1 MTSITSMTN
10 NLRNDLAPKSSSHG
24 WSKLSLSLASII
36 KVYAEELRCD
46 IKVVQGEK
54 DEPTYSGVEI
64 ILPAFGARHF
74 LGAIPEVNDLCI
86 VGWMITD
93 TDGKRKPAII
103 GWFPKTPFLGHDWLP
118 TQATTTEEGMLNTP
132 KDRLELKGISHRIRN
147 KLRHFQAGNIGAS
160 SAQGS
165 DLVLDEGVLLSN
177 RRANEIR
184 LRDQDQALVIRSQ
197 QQFHTMSGARIYGGI
212 VQRDARTLPK
222 ELISDGSDWT
232 DPYQLDI
239 DGKPKRNF
247 KTDSIPQDNY
257 KPHNLFRKNSLIDK
271 SNFEKDGGFIT
282 LDPYSYVYTANLV
295 NEFFEN
301 ESETRGLVYGGK
313 AILRL
318 NTQGLPSFTQ
328 NMATEYRIELNH
340 LTDGTLPVSEQ
351 TDGFDSD
358 RLPNVKESKDKLPFV
373 EFVLGSVV
381 GNEAFTITG
390 RELYGKP
397 LSPKIEF
404 GAGSSLI
411 DASLLDLQDH
421 SATLIKVQPV
431 VGEDP
436 ASFISF
442 TKGGAL
448 RTYIGNKTNEY
459 GIKAKVESGV
469 GLSAQKID
477 IQTTGN
483 ISMNTGGSASITS
496 NNNIDLKTSKV
507 INVNAVNTINLNSSE
522 RINLSAPVVSL
533 ADAGQVVLKSQ
544 SALNFGSSE
553 TINLSAK
560 GKNETIMGSS
570 NTTISGPKDFNMLSG
585 PPRSTKILASPA
597 TGQMAGIVDEK
608 VVAYGDELNTYL
620 TTSNITDLITS
631 GTKNI
636 VIGAGALNQTV
647 GANAINLT
655 PASATMTATAG
666 VASVSSLAG
675 IASLIGVAGAVV
687 NSEALS
693 TIRGGVSLVL
703 ASKGASVGFIMCGSD
718 RDPVT
723 GLPYQALGLIPRG
736 HILSVG

>member
-1 MTSITSMTN
+1 MSNTALTN
-10 NLRNDLAPKSSSHG
+10 NLRNELSPKSSSQG
-24 WSKLSLSLASII
+24 WTKLSISLASII

-54 DEPTYSGVEI
+54 DEPIYSGVEI

-74 LGAIPEVNDLCI
+74 LGAIPDVNDLCI
-86 VGWMITD
+86 VGWMVVD
-93 TDGKRKPAII
+93 QDGKRKPAIL

-118 TQATTTEEGMLNTP
+118 TQSTTTEEGMLNTP

-160 SAQGS
+160 SSQGA
-165 DLVLDEGVLLSN
+165 DLVLDESVLLSN

-184 LRDQDQALVIRSQ
+184 LRDQDQALVVRSQ

-222 ELISDGSDWT
+222 ELISDGSDWA
-232 DPYQLDI
+232 DPYQLDV

-247 KTDSIPQDNY
+247 KNDNVSQDNY
-257 KPHNLFRKNSLIDK
+257 KPHNLFRKESLKEK

-282 LDPYSYVYTANLV
+282 LDPYKFVYNANLV

-301 ESETRGLVYGGK
+301 ESETRSLVYGGK

-318 NTQGLPSFTQ
+318 NTEGKPSFNT

-351 TDGFDSD
+351 TDGFDVD
-358 RLPNVKESKDKLPFV
+358 RLSEVKESKDKLPFV

-381 GNEAFTITG
+381 GNEAFTLTG
-390 RELYGKP
+390 KDLYGKP

-404 GAGSSLI
+404 GAGSSLV
-411 DASLLDLQDH
+411 DASVLDLEEH

-431 VGEDP
+431 VGDDP

-448 RTYIGNKTNEY
+448 RAFIGNSTTEY
-459 GIKAKVESGV
+459 GVKAKVNSGV
-469 GLSAQKID
+469 GLSAQKVNV
-477 IQTTGN
+477 QTTSNLDMVVGGQTN
-483 ISMNTGGSASITS
+483 INA
-496 NNNIDLKTSKV
+496 NNNIGFSSNKT
-507 INVNAVNTINLNSSE
+507 ININAVNTINLNSSE

-544 SALNFGSSE
+544 SALNFNSSE
-553 TINLSAK
+553 TINLSSK
-560 GKNETIMGSS
+560 GKNETIMGGS

-597 TGQMAGIVDEK
+597 TGQVAGIVDEK
-608 VVAYGDELNTYL
+608 IVAYGDELNTYL

-636 VIGAGALNQTV
+636 VIGAGALNMTV
-647 GANAINLT
+647 GTNAINLT
-655 PASATMTATAG
+655 PATAIINATTG
-666 VASVSSLAG
+666 VASVNALSG
-675 IASLIGVAGAVV
+675 IASMVGIGGAVV
-687 NSEALS
+687 SSEAVT
-693 TIRGGVSLVL
+693 TIRGGGALIL
-703 ASKGASVGFIMCGSD
+703 ASKGTSVGFIMCGSD
-718 RDPVT
+718 RDTIT
-723 GLPYQALGLIPRG
+723 GLPYTALGLIPRG
-736 HILSVG
+736 QVLSVG